1 MSLYQDLSI
10 LFEKIFD
17 ESSAKHYLSP
27 RHAAPT
33 VRGELSH
40 PHPHPPAMKTQW
52 ISAVSDLVLSGRL
65 LTAPLARVAAIAMA
79 CCTATLG
86 QTGGI
91 YSFYPVSGGNS
102 SVNAALDGITV
113 YDSFNGHQ
121 GHAFAGEMGLV
132 FADQGTYTGSQTPAN
147 TFRADSDGALPNYLG
162 LWGFCVDFNSPWK
175 DSSSQSRLFR
185 ATTISEADRIYS
197 QQGVTGYL
205 SGGLYRAAY
214 LIDSFS
220 SWVNSQGDIEAT
232 ALQTAIWEV
241 LYDAQ
246 PDVTQGSYYVRNQLS
261 NTTLANQMTQVRNT
275 ANGYLAAAASENW
288 GVGSFDPDNRV
299 VVWMTTDLQTSAFQS
314 LLTVNPPGMPVEY
327 GDPVPEPSALLFGM
341 LAPLALIRRRRAAI

>member
-1 MSLYQDLSI
+1 
-10 LFEKIFD
+10 
-17 ESSAKHYLSP
+17 
-27 RHAAPT
+27 
-33 VRGELSH
+33 
-40 PHPHPPAMKTQW
+40 MKTQW
-52 ISAVSDLVLSGRL
+52 ISAVSELALPGRL
-65 LTAPLARVAAIAMA
+65 LAAPFACVAAIAMA
-79 CCTATLG
+79 CSTSAFG

-132 FADQGTYTGSQTPAN
+132 FADQAAYTGAQTPAN
-147 TFRADSDGALPNYLG
+147 TFRADADGALPNYLG
-162 LWGFCVDFNSPWK
+162 LWGYCVDFNSPWK
-175 DSSSQSRLFR
+175 DSSSQSRQFR
-185 ATTISEADRIYS
+185 ATTVSEADRIYS

-220 SWVNSQGDIEAT
+220 SLVNSQGDIEAT

-241 LYDAQ
+241 LYDSQ
-246 PDVTQGSYYVRNQLS
+246 PDVTTGNYFVRNQLS
-261 NTTLANQMTQVRNT
+261 NTTLANQMTQVRDT
-275 ANGYLAAAASENW
+275 ANGYLAAAAAENW
-288 GVGSFDPDNRV
+288 GTDSFDPDSRA

-314 LLTVNPPGMPVEY
+314 LLTVNPQGMPVQY
-327 GDPVPEPSALLFGM
+327 GDPVPEASSLLLGM
-341 LAPLALIRRRRAAI
+341 LAPLALIRRRRTTT